1 MNENMTKGVISVALA
16 AAGVYWRELMIPIA
30 VLALVMA
37 ADYISGMVRAWMRGE
52 LSSRVGIVG
61 IVKKAAYLLAV
72 AVAIVADWVVCTAA
86 AEIGGDFGGFFFFGL
101 LVTVWLILNEC
112 ISILENLSQIGVP
125 LPGFL
130 VLLIGKLKATAE
142 ERGEELLK

>member
-16 AAGVYWRELMIPIA
+16 AAGAYWRELMIPIA

-72 AVAIVADWVVCTAA
+72 AVAIVAS
-86 AEIGGDFGGFFFFGL
+86 G
-101 LVTVWLILNEC
+101 
-112 ISILENLSQIGVP
+112 
-125 LPGFL
+125 
-130 VLLIGKLKATAE
+130 
-142 ERGEELLK
+142 